1 MTNIDIDLRVIEV
14 STEEKVTAD
23 HYARSALA
31 GLAVDGSHV
40 ALVLCQ
46 PGVHVLAERPDQRKV
61 GRVVI
66 VKRKVL
72 RKKKL
77 RNLNKFLDYN

>member
-1 MTNIDIDLRVIEV
+1 MMTNIDIDLRVIEV

-23 HYARSALA
+23 HDARSALA
-31 GLAVDGSHV
+31 GLTVDGSHV

-72 RKKKL
+72 RK
-77 RNLNKFLDYN
+77 RKFTKSEKVLGL